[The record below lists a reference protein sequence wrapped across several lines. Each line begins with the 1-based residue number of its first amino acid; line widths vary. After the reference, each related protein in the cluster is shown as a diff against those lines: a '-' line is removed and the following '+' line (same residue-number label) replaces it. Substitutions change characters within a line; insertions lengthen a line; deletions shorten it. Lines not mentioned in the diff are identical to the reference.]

1 MGKIRKR
8 KVENGIIV
16 SLGKKEFFC
25 RDEAEGKATA
35 RALYMDEIAPALADR
50 AVDDLFPPEIQPQDI
65 VGVAL
70 GDC

>member
-25 RDEAEGKATA
+25 RDEAQGKATA
-35 RALYMDEIAPALADR
+35 RALFMDEIAPVMADK
-50 AVDDLFPPEIQPQDI
+50 AVDDLFEPEIQPQDI
-65 VGVAL
+65 VAVVPESL
-70 GDC
+70 